1 MSDQPSAT
9 QMDLFT
15 HGETALDIL
24 GVVDRGRRDLM
35 HGYFEAWASEY
46 LIINKGNVARPRARD
61 ITRAVND
68 IEQAARLIDRALA
81 LLLAARQTA
90 WTDGDDTENCRRAI
104 FPLMAEEI
112 RAAMGMPNTDE
123 KGEPVINWDG
133 GYEDP
138 FAGVFRRM
146 AYRVRTVGAR
156 FETADFHGVDRSRH
170 PALVILICRLGGV
183 FEVETGRKPAAPRS
197 GDRPAHR
204 SQFERFVRAFAPIAG
219 IEGKVSSKVIAGA
232 LREAYPLSA

>member
-1 MSDQPSAT
+1 MSQA
-9 QMDLFT
+9 DLLT
-15 HGETALDIL
+15 AGETALDIL
-24 GVVDRGRRDLM
+24 GVAHPDRRALL

-46 LIINKGNVARPRARD
+46 LIVNKGTVARPRARD

-68 IEQAARLIDRALA
+68 IEQAARLINRALA

-104 FPLMAEEI
+104 FPLIAEQI
-112 RAAMGMPNTDE
+112 RVAVGMPNTDAA
-123 KGEPVINWDG
+123 GEPVTNWDG

-138 FAGVFRRM
+138 LGGVFSRM
-146 AYRVRTVGAR
+146 AYRVRAVGPR

-197 GDRPAHR
+197 GDRPAHQ

-219 IEGKVSSKVIAGA
+219 IEDKISSRVIAGA